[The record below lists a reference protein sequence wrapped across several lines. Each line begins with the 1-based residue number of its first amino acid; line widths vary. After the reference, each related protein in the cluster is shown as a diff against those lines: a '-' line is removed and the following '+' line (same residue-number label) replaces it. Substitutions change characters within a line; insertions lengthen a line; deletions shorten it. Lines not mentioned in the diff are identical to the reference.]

1 MGIGQHICGLG
12 LCFKERK
19 KRRKRQ
25 GKEGGEERNLLAR
38 SFFVNCSASVKT
50 RDEMSYRTD
59 LMFIFFPV
67 RKGKLDKLDKCCLFL
82 MMKDKKHDQ

>member
-1 MGIGQHICGLG
+1 MCGLG

-19 KRRKRQ
+19 KGRKRQ
-25 GKEGGEERNLLAR
+25 GKEGGEERNLLAT

-59 LMFIFFPV
+59 LMFIFFP
-67 RKGKLDKLDKCCLFL
+67 RQRSKN
-82 MMKDKKHDQ
+82 HA